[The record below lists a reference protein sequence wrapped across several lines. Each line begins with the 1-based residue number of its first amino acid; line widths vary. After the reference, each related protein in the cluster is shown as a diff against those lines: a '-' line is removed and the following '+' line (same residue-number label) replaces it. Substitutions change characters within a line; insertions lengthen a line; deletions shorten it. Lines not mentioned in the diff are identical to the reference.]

1 MRRIVLATDLSAP
14 ARQAAERAAQL
25 SHSLAVPMELLHIVN
40 LELMPRLQNA
50 VPAAVAASLPQ
61 RVLKAAQ
68 ETLETWAAD
77 LQSRYAITP
86 TARVIDGELLHELLD
101 AVGDEDAESNLL
113 VCGATGESIVRHFF
127 LGSTA
132 ERLSGRTSCPMLVVK
147 NPVTGPYRHVLV
159 PVDFSPSSLAAIQHV
174 QALAPQAGLTL
185 LHAVELPFQGLL
197 SLAGIGREDID
208 GYRATVEQEAN
219 EKLHALCQ
227 QAGLPPSTLL
237 RVVQGEPVA
246 SILAQEQGCDLIVM
260 GKHGESRFQKL
271 FIGKNTKK
279 VLAES
284 RHDVLVSV

>member
-1 MRRIVLATDLSAP
+1 MRRIVSATDLSAP

-25 SHSLAVPMELLHIVN
+25 SHTLAVPMELLHIVN

-61 RVLKAAQ
+61 RVFKAAQ
-68 ETLETWAAD
+68 EVLETLAAD

-86 TARVIDGELLHELLD
+86 TSRVIDGELLHELLD
-101 AVGDEDAESNLL
+101 AVGDEDAVDSLL
-113 VCGATGESIVRHFF
+113 VCGATGESILRHVF

-132 ERLSGRTSCPMLVVK
+132 ERLAGRTSCPMLVVK

-159 PVDFSPSSLAAIQHV
+159 PVDFSPSSLAAIHHV
-174 QALAPQAGLTL
+174 QALVPQAGLTL
-185 LHAVELPFQGLL
+185 LHAVELPFKGHL
-197 SLAGIGREDID
+197 SLAGIGREDVD
-208 GYRATVEQEAN
+208 GYRVAVEQEAN

-246 SILAQEQGCDLIVM
+246 SILAQEQECDLIVM
-260 GKHGESRFQKL
+260 GKHGGSQFQKL